1 MNMAG
6 QQIFLSIVIPAL
18 NEERRLPAALDSIVS
33 FLAKSKN
40 LLPAEIVIVDDGSS
54 IEIASVLKPDFA
66 HRMVDLRILR
76 HGKTRGKGAA
86 IRTGFAS
93 AMGKNVLITDAD
105 LSAPIDQFHVL
116 LRKQKVNNVV
126 IGSRAVDRSLIVNP
140 QPAHRDF
147 MGRCFNVLVR
157 TLVLPGIHDSQCGFK
172 LFPGGLAREL
182 ARVQR
187 LDGFAFDV
195 EYLYLSRKWGF
206 DIAEVGVRWAHV
218 EASRVLPGR
227 HSLQM
232 FRDMLRLWGWKMS
245 RSYPSYRETE

>member
-1 MNMAG
+1 MNMTG
-6 QQIFLSIVIPAL
+6 RPVFLSLVIPAL
-18 NEERRLPAALDSIVS
+18 NEERRLPAAMDSIVS
-33 FLAKSKN
+33 FLLRSEN
-40 LLPAEIVIVDDGSS
+40 FLPAEIIIVDDGSS
-54 IEIASVLKPDFA
+54 IEIASVLKPDLA
-66 HRMVDLRILR
+66 HGMVDIRILR
-76 HGKTRGKGAA
+76 HEETRGKGAA

-93 AMGKNVLITDAD
+93 ARGENVLITDAD
-105 LSAPIDQFHVL
+105 LSAPIDQLDVL
-116 LRKQKVNNVV
+116 LREQKANTVV

-147 MGRCFNVLVR
+147 MGRCFNVMVR
-157 TLVLPGIHDSQCGFK
+157 ALVLPGIHDSQCGFK
-172 LFPGGLAREL
+172 LFPGCLARDL

-206 DIAEVGVRWAHV
+206 EISEVGVRWAHV

-232 FRDMLRLWGWKMS
+232 FRDMLRLWGWKIS
-245 RSYPSYRETE
+245 RSYPLYRETE